1 MNHRLQTHECLRGED
16 HGRQADSRQD
26 TGTLWSQVSVEEH
39 MSQQEPAASTHSRDH
54 HHVGIQA

>member
-1 MNHRLQTHECLRGED
+1 MNHRLQTHECLRGGD

-54 HHVGIQA
+54 HHV